1 MFRIEHIPIVLGIL
15 VAIVGAGL
23 VADAWLPDG
32 VVVPVERRRRAR
44 AERNLRG
51 ELLLGLGVIALGVAL
66 IGRDTWRYGTIAMFL
81 GAALI
86 VAGAVMNRRFLHER
100 YAFRGEA
107 RRSTLGAPPE
117 PRGVRRAVPDSPTS
131 TATAPSA
138 PTAAPMAAGAPER
151 PPTRAQPQER
161 RKHPR
166 G

>member
-1 MFRIEHIPIVLGIL
+1 MFRIEQIPIVLGIL
-15 VAIVGAGL
+15 VAIIGAGL

-32 VVVPVERRRRAR
+32 AVVPVERRRRAR

-51 ELLLGLGVIALGVAL
+51 ELLLGLGVISLGAAL

-86 VAGAVMNRRFLHER
+86 VIGAVMNRRFLHER

-107 RRSTLGAPPE
+107 RRSELGAPPE
-117 PRGVRRAVPDSPTS
+117 PRGVRRAVPEPP
-131 TATAPSA
+131 AAA
-138 PTAAPMAAGAPER
+138 PTPMSASAPER

-161 RKHPR
+161 RRHPR

>member
-15 VAIVGAGL
+15 VAIIGAGL

-32 VVVPVERRRRAR
+32 VVVPIERRRRAR

-51 ELLLGLGVIALGVAL
+51 ELLLGIGVIALGAAL

-86 VAGAVMNRRFLHER
+86 VIGAVMNRRFLHER

-107 RRSTLGAPPE
+107 RRSEIGAPPE
-117 PRGVRRAVPDSPTS
+117 PRGVRRAVPENPG
-131 TATAPSA
+131 AAPS
-138 PTAAPMAAGAPER
+138 PMSASAPER